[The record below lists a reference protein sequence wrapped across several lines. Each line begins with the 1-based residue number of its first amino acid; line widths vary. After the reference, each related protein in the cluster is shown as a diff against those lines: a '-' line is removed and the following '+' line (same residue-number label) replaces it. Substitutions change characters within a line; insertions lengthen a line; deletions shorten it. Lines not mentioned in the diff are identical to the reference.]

1 MSGNTLRI
9 VVVGGGYAGLACA
22 LALVKDLP
30 SARITLID
38 QGERHIKA
46 TLLHQTLR
54 RSLLHISEPF
64 SELAQ
69 RFGFVFNQA
78 AVGADEGFSLDDV
91 RAWEADSAVPL
102 ADGESVPFDR
112 LVIATGA
119 RSALQAAQY
128 GAGCVDKQTLIEQP
142 GEELVQAYLWE
153 LPRAQ
158 RTATVVGGGA
168 SGVQVAFE
176 LAELMRRSQR
186 PGTVRLVDQ
195 AATLFAH
202 MPDKVHR
209 YVVRRM
215 RDAHIEYLPETDFVS
230 QSGGTVQLSNRA
242 DGSQVERPSA
252 MTALFAGIKPYPQL
266 FEANRFGQL
275 ETEEG
280 PLERVFVAGDCSA
293 YAGRGLNAATA
304 QAAVRKGKQVA
315 VNITRQVRRRAL
327 RSYDFRELG
336 YVVNLGALDAVGWAL
351 SPHNVLTG
359 LAAFGAKELVDA
371 QYDLFVHGVD
381 TYVV

>member
-1 MSGNTLRI
+1 MSGNAGHI

-22 LALVKDLP
+22 LELVKDAP
-30 SARITLID
+30 SASVTLLD

-46 TLLHQTLR
+46 TLLHQSLR
-54 RSLLHISEPF
+54 RPLEHISEPF
-64 SELAQ
+64 AALAE
-69 RFGFVFNQA
+69 RFGFSFRRA
-78 AVGADEGFSLDDV
+78 RVGGAEGFSRADLQ
-91 RAWEADSAVPL
+91 AWEAASALPIGDGQTL
-102 ADGESVPFDR
+102 AFDR

-119 RSALQAAQY
+119 SSGIEAAQY
-128 GAGCVDKQTLIEQP
+128 GAGCLDKQTLVDRP
-142 GEELVQAYLWE
+142 GEELLQEYLWE

-158 RTATVVGGGA
+158 RIATVVGGGA

-195 AATLFAH
+195 AARLFSH

-209 YVVRRM
+209 YVAKRM
-215 RDAHIEYLPETDFVS
+215 REAHIESLPETDFVS
-230 QSGGTVQLSNRA
+230 HAEATVRLRNTSA
-242 DGSQVERPSA
+242 GSELEMPSA
-252 MTALFAGIKPYPQL
+252 MTALFAGIRPWPQL
-266 FEANRFGQL
+266 FQANRFGQL
-275 ETEEG
+275 ETDDG

-315 VNITRQVRRRAL
+315 VNISRQLRRRPL
-327 RSYDFRELG
+327 QSYDFRELG
-336 YVVNLGALDAVGWAL
+336 YVVNLGALDAVGWVL
-351 SPHNVLTG
+351 SPHNVPTG

-371 QYDLFVHGVD
+371 QYDLFVQGLD